1 MMSKLAIYDQ
11 KYGSRDKKDNEYYR
25 HDFIYRKN
33 MWTRFYASIGAI
45 MLLMIYWAYRIFA
58 LEDSVFEINYQEAGI
73 QAAIFILFIMAL
85 YTIIGTIRETR
96 EFAKGQRRLK
106 NYMKMLYILDR
117 MREPEPSPTIAV
129 KTKEDSNLYYGTNI
143 ASKGNDNTII

>member
-1 MMSKLAIYDQ
+1 MSKLAIYDQ
-11 KYGSRDKKDNEYYR
+11 KFGSRDKKDNEYYR
-25 HDFIYRKN
+25 HDYIYRKN
-33 MWTRFYASIGAI
+33 MWTRFYACIGAVI
-45 MLLMIYWAYRIFA
+45 VMLIYWAYRIFA
-58 LEDSVFEINYQEAGI
+58 LEYSVFEIDYAAAGR
-73 QAAIFILFIMAL
+73 QAAIVILIVMAV
-85 YTIIGTIRETR
+85 YTIIGTMRETR

-143 ASKGNDNTII
+143 TNKGNDNTII